1 MQPRSLSLAEF
12 AFIEMRDPR
21 GAPRDQPAGRRRRR
35 ERERRTRRERGGR
48 SPVPHGDTPRFGVSG
63 RIWMHMKSKG
73 GGKGALIGAAKSP
86 AHRGTRDR
94 LALGAAGSRSRTNAG
109 GITKGCWYGS
119 GDQINHGKFVEKVHT
134 FSTLLPP
141 TINIIPTS
149 NFINGFFKIIL
160 QIFNVFVN
168 FLYFIF
174 YQI

>member
-1 MQPRSLSLAEF
+1 MRNLCCREMRVLPPSLSLAEF

-73 GGKGALIGAAKSP
+73 GKGSFDWGGKVP
-86 AHRGTRDR
+86 RAHRATRDR

-109 GITKGCWYGS
+109 GITKAMCFYAL
-119 GDQINHGKFVEKVHT
+119 NCE
-134 FSTLLPP
+134 LL
-141 TINIIPTS
+141 S
-149 NFINGFFKIIL
+149 RGRFDFFI
-160 QIFNVFVN
+160 
-168 FLYFIF
+168 
-174 YQI
+174 

>member
-21 GAPRDQPAGRRRRR
+21 GAPRDLTAGRRRRR
-35 ERERRTRRERGGR
+35 ERVRATRRERGGR

-73 GGKGALIGAAKSP
+73 EKGALIGAAKSP

-109 GITKGCWYGS
+109 GGITKAMCFYAP
-119 GDQINHGKFVEKVHT
+119 NCE
-134 FSTLLPP
+134 LLSRGRFDFF
-141 TINIIPTS
+141 IPQFMHVLLHRNS
-149 NFINGFFKIIL
+149 VSSCRPVRN
-160 QIFNVFVN
+160 
-168 FLYFIF
+168 
-174 YQI
+174 